1 MNENINN
8 LTSCIFLMAIGILFV
23 LAGVFKWQY
32 PLAFR
37 WEAMTDS
44 RKMWVRVIK
53 IVVGVIII
61 VATLM
66 GLFEKL
72 L

>member
-8 LTSCIFLMAIGILFV
+8 LTSFIFLMAIGILFV

-37 WEAMTDS
+37 WESMTDS
-44 RKMWVRVIK
+44 GKIWVRVIK

-61 VATLM
+61 LATLI
-66 GLFEKL
+66 GLFEKIL
-72 L
+72 